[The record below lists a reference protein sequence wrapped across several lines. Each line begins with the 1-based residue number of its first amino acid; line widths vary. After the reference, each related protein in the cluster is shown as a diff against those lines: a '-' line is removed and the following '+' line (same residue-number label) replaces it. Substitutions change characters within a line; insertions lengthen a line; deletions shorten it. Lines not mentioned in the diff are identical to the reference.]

1 MHNHGRDMPS
11 SLLFSIGLKL
21 VARLSHAQGTGIIDG
36 HEHQEVGIVG
46 SCLHVSATLGI
57 ELNEVN

>member
-1 MHNHGRDMPS
+1 MPS